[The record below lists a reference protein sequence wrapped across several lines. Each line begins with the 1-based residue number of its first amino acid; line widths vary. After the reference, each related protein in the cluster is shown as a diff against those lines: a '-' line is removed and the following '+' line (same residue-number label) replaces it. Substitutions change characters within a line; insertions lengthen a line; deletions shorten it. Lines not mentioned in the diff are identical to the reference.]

1 MLRKMF
7 IIYGVQKIGLPPN
20 LSWKVPLVDCS
31 RLLIQYNL
39 SYPTY

>member
-1 MLRKMF
+1 MLHKKV
-7 IIYGVQKIGLPPN
+7 IIYGVQK
-20 LSWKVPLVDCS
+20 VPLVGCS